1 MSKAHRKGSK
11 QVSGSSR
18 KNYFNSRR
26 MTMSQGSKGAQRYL
40 ASMSRNK

>member
-1 MSKAHRKGSK
+1 MSKSHRKGSK

-26 MTMSQGSKGAQRYL
+26 MTMSQGSKGKHRYEVSL
-40 ASMSRNK
+40 ARNK